1 MGHDVQSHQ
10 NTAYLLPNNVS
21 LFASLD
27 LRAGSC
33 IKVNKKFS

>member
-10 NTAYLLPNNVS
+10 NTAYVPNNVS

-27 LRAGSC
+27 LKAGSC
-33 IKVNKKFS
+33 IKVNKNFVE